1 MKFRTR
7 LLRGGKTA
15 TGMEVPAKV
24 VDALDAGKRPKVAVT
39 ISGYTYRSSIAVMN
53 GKFMIGVS
61 AEVREKAGVT
71 GGDEVDVELALD
83 TAPRVVSVPPE
94 LRKALD
100 RNARAKRAFEALS
113 YSRQQRYTLPI
124 EKGKTVETRQRN
136 VDKAIAELLK
146 S

>member
-1 MKFRTR
+1 MKFRTK
-7 LLRGGKTA
+7 LLQAGKTA
-15 TGMEVPAKV
+15 TGLVVPAKV
-24 VDALDAGKRPKVAVT
+24 VDDLDAGKRPKVAVT
-39 ISGYTYRSSIAVMN
+39 LNGYTYRSSIAVMN

-61 AEVREKAGVT
+61 AEVRGKAGVA

-83 TAPRVVSVPPE
+83 TAKREVSVPPE

-100 RNARAKRAFEALS
+100 KNAKAKRAFEELS

-124 EKGKTVETRQRN
+124 EKGKTAETRQRN
-136 VDKAIAELLK
+136 VDKAIAELVK

>member
-1 MKFRTR
+1 VKFRTK
-7 LLRGGKTA
+7 LLQAGKTA
-15 TGMEVPAKV
+15 TGLVVPAKV
-24 VDALDAGKRPKVAVT
+24 VDELDAGKRPKVAVT
-39 ISGYTYRSSIAVMN
+39 LNGYTYRSSIAVMN

-61 AEVREKAGVT
+61 AEVRAKAGVA

-83 TAPRVVSVPPE
+83 TAKREVSVPPE

-100 RNARAKRAFEALS
+100 KNAKAKRAFEALS

-124 EKGKTVETRQRN
+124 EKGKTAETRQRN

>member
-39 ISGYTYRSSIAVMN
+39 INGYTYRSSIAVMN

-136 VDKAIAELLK
+136 VDKTIAELLK